1 MSIYAIDWHWFK
13 GYGDGYHTID
23 VNIPPA
29 QIAAQIWL
37 HGTTGGGTQ
46 YAGIKH
52 YRQRLSDGSDLP
64 HDFGEWP
71 SWPPVVFDFMSSI
84 TFAIAAGEDQEAWAM
99 ARMDYWAW

>member
-13 GYGDGYHTID
+13 GSGDGYHTID

-84 TFAIAAGEDQEAWAM
+84 TFAIAAGEDQVAWAM